1 MVININEIEK
11 PDYETMRSLVGKVVY
26 VEWPYLVEALVTG
39 ITDGER
45 KFIWKEHENVVQED
59 VMNKNKITDATNW
72 MKIVRTNSVERK
84 GIDPGVVSVLVEAK
98 LLKGKRYVCGPKGLV
113 KNEKE
118 WAPTHSFFPYQAV
131 VKVSALLEL
140 TFEAISFQVVWN
152 AGYLST
158 AVDMLIIHC

>member
-11 PDYETMRSLVGKVVY
+11 PDYETMRSLVGKVVH

-45 KFIWKEHENVVQED
+45 KFIWKEHENVVEED

-84 GIDPGVVSVLVEAK
+84 GIDPGVVNVLVEAK
-98 LLKGKRYVCGPKGLV
+98 LLKGKRYVCGPKGMV

-131 VKVSALLEL
+131 VKVSKVLEF
-140 TFEAISFQVVWN
+140 TFEAISFQVV
-152 AGYLST
+152 
-158 AVDMLIIHC
+158 